1 MIQIQSFSNPMAREV
16 TVQANNWLKEN
27 DYHIEVISTQMV
39 VKSNDRILEVI
50 IMITYKEFE
59 EKYLTN
65 N

>member
-1 MIQIQSFSNPMAREV
+1 MIQIQSFADSTARAT
-16 TVQANNWLKEN
+16 TVKANNWLKEN

-39 VKSNDRILEVI
+39 IKSNDMVI

-65 N
+65 D

>member
-1 MIQIQSFSNPMAREV
+1 MIQIQSFADSTARV
-16 TVQANNWLKEN
+16 TTAKANNWLKEN

-39 VKSNDRILEVI
+39 IKSNDMVI

-65 N
+65 D

>member
-1 MIQIQSFSNPMAREV
+1 MIQIQSFADASARI
-16 TVQANNWLKEN
+16 TTAKANNWLKEN

-39 VKSNDRILEVI
+39 IKSNDMVI

-59 EKYLTN
+59 EKALTN